1 MKELVLPKKGI
12 TVCSI
17 ANISVV
23 SSWSIPSILKTNVNM
38 YQVTVKFMPYLQS
51 EGQENMSTHANNFN
65 RLKEDPELIL
75 KHAQVM
81 WCGFDAETR
90 QHVLTYL
97 RN

>member
-1 MKELVLPKKGI
+1 
-12 TVCSI
+12 
-17 ANISVV
+17 
-23 SSWSIPSILKTNVNM
+23 M

-81 WCGFDAETR
+81 
-90 QHVLTYL
+90 
-97 RN
+97 